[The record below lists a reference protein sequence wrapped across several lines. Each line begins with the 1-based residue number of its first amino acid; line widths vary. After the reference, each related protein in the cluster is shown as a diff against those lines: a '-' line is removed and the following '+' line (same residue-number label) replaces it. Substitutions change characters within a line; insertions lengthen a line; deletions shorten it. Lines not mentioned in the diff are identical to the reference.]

1 MHMAFMVEV
10 EPEKESLNNKTPVPY
25 FRLRN
30 YIRSG
35 GGAIFEMN
43 ISICKASRCYF
54 EHQLS
59 TKRMVWY
66 SLGRNVNTRKMS
78 QVLEERFLFHAWE
91 ISTNG
96 ILTLRLSLVGSH
108 LFLRCLLISISFTFK
123 YPPFL
128 RLFS

>member
-1 MHMAFMVEV
+1 MAFVLEGSRTR
-10 EPEKESLNNKTPVPY
+10 KRINNKTPVPY
-25 FRLRN
+25 FRFRN

-35 GGAIFEMN
+35 GGAIFGMN
-43 ISICKASRCYF
+43 ISRCTASRCYF
-54 EHQLS
+54 EHQPS

-66 SLGRNVNTRKMS
+66 SLRRNVNTRKMS

-91 ISTNG
+91 SSTNG
-96 ILTLRLSLVGSH
+96 VLTLRLSLVGSH